1 MFYRPF
7 KLGAD
12 LNLKSYLFGLN
23 LLIMNQGKM
32 VFAQVMHYASQ
43 DILKNIVK
51 RYNGDYKKQT
61 FSCWKHFLC
70 MSFGQLTHRESMS
83 DTMLMLK
90 LNKTKLYHLG
100 IGTPFDKST
109 VSRTNETRDWRIFQ
123 DFGIKLIDQAKD
135 LYHGDN
141 QLEIDL
147 KGEVFSLDS
156 TTIDLCLDVYWW
168 ANFRSTKAGI
178 KVHTLL
184 NSKTSIPEFIFITDA
199 SVHDVNILDKIP
211 IEKGNYYV
219 MDKAYVDFNRL
230 YKLHR
235 KGGYFVVRAKENN
248 KYKKIGSRKVA
259 KGTGIKYDW
268 DVALTGFYSNQNYP
282 LPLRRIKY
290 FDRELKRTFVF
301 YTNNRIVKPETIAL
315 LYKSRWM
322 VELFFKW
329 IKQNLKIQSFWGNN
343 ENAVRI
349 QIWVAIST
357 YVLVAIAKK
366 KLGLRHSLYEI
377 LQYIS
382 IAPFEKSPLRE
393 TFSEKSFLEMR
404 EQKDIQLK
412 IF

>member
-1 MFYRPF
+1 
-7 KLGAD
+7 
-12 LNLKSYLFGLN
+12 
-23 LLIMNQGKM
+23 MNQGKM

-184 NSKTSIPEFIFITDA
+184 NSKTSIPEFIFITNA

-393 TFSEKSFLEMR
+393 TFSEKSLLEMR

>member
-1 MFYRPF
+1 
-7 KLGAD
+7 
-12 LNLKSYLFGLN
+12 
-23 LLIMNQGKM
+23 MNQGKM

>member
-1 MFYRPF
+1 
-7 KLGAD
+7 
-12 LNLKSYLFGLN
+12 
-23 LLIMNQGKM
+23 
-32 VFAQVMHYASQ
+32 
-43 DILKNIVK
+43 
-51 RYNGDYKKQT
+51 
-61 FSCWKHFLC
+61 
-70 MSFGQLTHRESMS
+70 
-83 DTMLMLK
+83 
-90 LNKTKLYHLG
+90 
-100 IGTPFDKST
+100 
-109 VSRTNETRDWRIFQ
+109 
-123 DFGIKLIDQAKD
+123 
-135 LYHGDN
+135 
-141 QLEIDL
+141 
-147 KGEVFSLDS
+147 
-156 TTIDLCLDVYWW
+156 
-168 ANFRSTKAGI
+168 
-178 KVHTLL
+178 
-184 NSKTSIPEFIFITDA
+184 
-199 SVHDVNILDKIP
+199 
-211 IEKGNYYV
+211 

-248 KYKKIGSRKVA
+248 KYKKIGSPKVA

>member
-1 MFYRPF
+1 
-7 KLGAD
+7 
-12 LNLKSYLFGLN
+12 
-23 LLIMNQGKM
+23 MNQGKM

-83 DTMLMLK
+83 DAMLMLK
-90 LNKTKLYHLG
+90 LNKTKLYHFG

>member
-1 MFYRPF
+1 MKSLSVLFYRPF

-83 DTMLMLK
+83 DAMLMLK

-329 IKQNLKIQSFWGNN
+329 IKQNLKI
-343 ENAVRI
+343 
-349 QIWVAIST
+349 
-357 YVLVAIAKK
+357 
-366 KLGLRHSLYEI
+366 
-377 LQYIS
+377 
-382 IAPFEKSPLRE
+382 
-393 TFSEKSFLEMR
+393 
-404 EQKDIQLK
+404 
-412 IF
+412 